1 MKYSQHLFDRTTRS
15 RIEVDV
21 DLLNSS
27 TTWVCSGFRYLKM
40 EDGKMVNAHSCDI
53 RVKILVGGTFCF
65 FSWNKLMGSCID
77 VVVLF
82 SVAAFLVDQIFM
94 TVLHNT
100 HFRKAKIT

>member
-1 MKYSQHLFDRTTRS
+1 MQ
-15 RIEVDV
+15 
-21 DLLNSS
+21 N
-27 TTWVCSGFRYLKM
+27 GQ
-40 EDGKMVNAHSCDI
+40 MVNAHSCDI

-100 HFRKAKIT
+100 HFRKAKITKGENQQFLEEAAEEQQFPLLRNIRDAGDLSEP